1 MHDASPSSE
10 SPTLGID
17 AGASLVKLAIASSA
31 GELQLE
37 RFPAADLA
45 HVAERVAALGAT
57 RVGLTG
63 GGAATL
69 HRLLG
74 DHTTVH
80 DEFASWAAGARRAL
94 RERGASTTE
103 PFLLI
108 SLGTG
113 TSIQRV
119 EASAAA
125 RIGGTA
131 LGGGTLLGLGR
142 ALTGVADFEALCALA
157 GEGSRARVDLLLSDV
172 YAGGGG
178 PLDADVTASNFGKLD
193 HRSPALP
200 SAADLA
206 AGLVNL
212 IAENVGLIAAG
223 LAHTTQS
230 RRVLIGGSTV
240 RGNPALEERLTAL
253 LSAFGCEP
261 HVLANGEYTGA
272 IGTIE
277 LQDAVR

>member
-1 MHDASPSSE
+1 MHDASPSSD

-17 AGASLVKLAIASSA
+17 AGASLVKLAIGSST
-31 GELQLE
+31 GEFQLE
-37 RFPAADLA
+37 RFPSADLA
-45 HVAERVAALGAT
+45 RVAERVTQLGAT

-63 GGAATL
+63 GGAAAL
-69 HRLLG
+69 HALLG

-80 DEFASWAAGARRAL
+80 DEFACWAAGARRAL
-94 RERGASTTE
+94 RDLGASTTE

-119 EASAAA
+119 EESSAT

-142 ALTGVADFEALCALA
+142 ALTGVTDFEALCTLA
-157 GEGSRARVDLLLSDV
+157 SEGSRERVDLLLSDV

-178 PLDADVTASNFGKLD
+178 PLGADVTAANFGRLD

-200 SAADLA
+200 GPADLA

-212 IAENVGLIAAG
+212 LAENVGLITAG
-223 LAHTTQS
+223 LAHATQS
-230 RRVLIGGSTV
+230 PRVLIGGSTLQ
-240 RGNPALEERLTAL
+240 RNPALQERLTAL
-253 LSAFGCEP
+253 LGAFGCEP
-261 HVLANGEYTGA
+261 HVLAHGEYTGA
-272 IGTIE
+272 IGTVD
-277 LQDAVR
+277 LQESPR